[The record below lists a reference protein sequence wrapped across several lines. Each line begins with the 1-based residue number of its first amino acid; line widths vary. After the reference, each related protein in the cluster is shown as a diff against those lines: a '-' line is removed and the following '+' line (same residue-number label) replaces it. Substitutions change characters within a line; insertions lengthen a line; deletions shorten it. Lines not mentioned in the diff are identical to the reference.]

1 VRVSV
6 TVTNSGGVRLRS
18 ITVADALVRRL
29 GSSVRCA
36 SSTLAPGASTTC
48 TSGTVR
54 VTRTQARVGTFRNQ
68 VRVTGRTSTG
78 QLVRSAVSTATL
90 RVQRIAP
97 ASTGKKHPKKDH
109 SNKQRN
115 NRRHGDWQR
124 RKKQNSNKQP
134 RTKKP
139 RPITMTQYVLQ
150 VIDVNKNGKLEGGD
164 SVRFGFHVV
173 NTGTAS
179 LDGLQIVD
187 RRLKRF
193 KVAISCAATKLAPG
207 ETTLCTSG
215 KLRITPFQAKN
226 DKLGRN
232 FAYATA
238 VVAGAPV
245 RSKSTVITLEPSV
258 AALRRMTLV
267 RQLPNTGNLATIGQ
281 VGAAGGLLMAGAF
294 LILLSRRRRRPA
306 TSRT

>member
-1 VRVSV
+1 MSV

-18 ITVADALVRRL
+18 LTVADALVRRL

-36 SSTLAPGASTTC
+36 SSALAPGASTTC

-54 VTRTQARVGTFRNQ
+54 VTRTQARVGSFRNQ
-68 VRVTGRTSTG
+68 VRVTGQTASG
-78 QLVRSAVSTATL
+78 QVVRSAASTATL
-90 RVQRIAP
+90 RVQRLAP
-97 ASTGKKHPKKDH
+97 GSTGKKHHKNHH
-109 SNKQRN
+109 SNKHRN
-115 NRRHGDWQR
+115 KRHHVKKNHAR
-124 RKKQNSNKQP
+124 KHHAKKQH
-134 RTKKP
+134 TKKP

-150 VIDVNKNGKLEGGD
+150 VIDVNKNGRLEGGD

-179 LDGLQIVD
+179 FDGLQIVD

-193 KVAISCAATKLAPG
+193 KVAISCDATELAPG

-215 KLRITPFQAKN
+215 RLRITPFQAKN

-238 VVAGAPV
+238 VAAGAPV

-267 RQLPNTGNLATIGQ
+267 RQLPNTGSAATVGQ
-281 VGAAGGLLMAGAF
+281 IGAAGGLLMAGVF
-294 LILLSRRRRRPA
+294 LIVLSRLRRRPT
-306 TSRT
+306 TSQI